1 MNNIEKLQN
10 IIDSYDDIVF
20 FTGAGVSTGSG
31 IKDFRGKNGI
41 YKDKSNINPEY
52 LLSIKCFNNEPEL
65 FYDFYKN
72 NMNSLNIEPNV
83 VHKYLKKLEDKGKLK
98 SIITQNI
105 DGLHEKAGCKNVI
118 PIHGTIYENHCI
130 LCGKSY
136 SANYVF
142 DSIGVPRCTCTGIIK
157 PDVVLYGES
166 LYDNFIKA
174 QYLCY
179 TSKVLIVLGTSLLVE
194 PAASLV
200 GLFKGE
206 KLVIINA
213 SKTPYDNKADL
224 VIHEDL
230 NKVFEL
236 LK

>member
-52 LLSIKCFNNEPEL
+52 LLSVNCFNNEPEL

-166 LYDNFIKA
+166 
-174 QYLCY
+174 
-179 TSKVLIVLGTSLLVE
+179 SSV
-194 PAASLV
+194 
-200 GLFKGE
+200 
-206 KLVIINA
+206 
-213 SKTPYDNKADL
+213 
-224 VIHEDL
+224 
-230 NKVFEL
+230 
-236 LK
+236 